1 MSAIASNF
9 DLASRVVTELAAIL
23 LAIADAAIA
32 GRMGA
37 LVHIGHRWLLFL
49 W

>member
-1 MSAIASNF
+1 MSALARNF
-9 DLASRVVTELAAIL
+9 DLASRVVTVLAAIL

-37 LVHIGHRWLLFL
+37 FVGIGHG
-49 W
+49 